1 MKTILSL
8 APIAYV
14 GLGGMLGAIC
24 RYLLSLAGQALAI
37 SFPAGTLVSN
47 LAGCFLIGVI
57 MQMVFK
63 TELPSTEMRLLL
75 ATGFCGGFTTL
86 SSFVYELHAY
96 MSEHD
101 YFLAAAYMTATL
113 VGAMACFYL
122 GMLLVSAILR

>member
-1 MKTILSL
+1 MKTILML

-14 GLGGMLGAIC
+14 GVGGMLGAIL
-24 RYLLSLAGQALAI
+24 RYLLSLGSQALSL
-37 SFPAGTLVSN
+37 SFPAGTLVAN

-57 MQMVFK
+57 MQMVFR
-63 TELPSTEMRLLL
+63 TEWPSTEMRLLL

-86 SSFVYELHAY
+86 SSFVYEMHTYL
-96 MSEHD
+96 SEHD

-122 GMLLVSAILR
+122 GMLLVSALLR